1 MQHQVLCDV
10 TNEKINKVMRLRM
23 ITFEHKFAVYE

>member
-10 TNEKINKVMRLRM
+10 RTEKIKKVMRLRM
-23 ITFEHKFAVYE
+23 ITFEHKFPVYE